1 MIPGIISFWKSSA
14 MTWKSSPF
22 SGAVSARDN
31 QFLNAGIGMQPV
43 VRTGQGLPQIPWMD
57 LRRDRAFLEGVEIVA
72 NPIDGLISGLSESS
86 NNQLDASDR
95 ESLMKRG
102 EMVMV

>member
-1 MIPGIISFWKSSA
+1 

-22 SGAVSARDN
+22 SGALSA
-31 QFLNAGIGMQPV
+31 LNVQLLSVGICMQLV
-43 VRTGQGLPQIPWMD
+43 GRTGQGLSQISWMD

-72 NPIDGLISGLSESS
+72 NPIDGLISGLPESS
-86 NNQLDASDR
+86 HNQLDASDR